1 MANIQDVADAA
12 GVSTASVSR
21 FLAGQKVRTEDAIR
35 TAIKALDYT
44 PSIIARSLKTGRHN
58 AIGVVVPD
66 ITNPFFAGLVR
77 GIEDQ
82 ARINGYDVILGNS
95 DESPTQEE
103 ALVQAL
109 IKRVDGLIVAP
120 IIEEDQSILSLSKTS
135 VPVVLVDRSVTSTNY
150 DSVLVDNIGGITLAV
165 DHLVA
170 LGHTQIA
177 FISGPFT
184 STPGRARHTGYVIA
198 TAARNL
204 DHHPEFVIEGDFREE
219 SGDAAMRQLWNLPT
233 RPTAVVVANNLMTI
247 GALKALRELDVAVP
261 AQMSIVGFD
270 DLSFAELLQPPLTVI
285 ARGDND
291 QGSRAATLLFG
302 RIQGTRTRAGEVTTL
317 PVQLIVR
324 QSTAAPLATTSS
336 TPISSAT
343 TPKESTAL

>member
-21 FLAGQKVRTEDAIR
+21 FLAGQRVRTAAAIQA
-35 TAIKALDYT
+35 AIDALDYS
-44 PSIIARSLKTGRHN
+44 PSSIARSLKTGRHN

-82 ARINGYDVILGNS
+82 ARANGFDVILGNS

-120 IIEEDQSILSLSKTS
+120 IIEEDQSILALSKTS

-150 DSVLVDNIGGITLAV
+150 DSVLVDNIGGITMAV

-170 LGHTQIA
+170 LGHSKIA
-177 FISGPFT
+177 FISGPLT
-184 STPGRARHTGYVIA
+184 STPGRARHTGYVVA
-198 TAARNL
+198 TASHNL
-204 DHHPEFVIEGDFREE
+204 DHRAEFVIEGDFREE
-219 SGDAAMRQLWNLPT
+219 SGDTAMRLLWNLAD
-233 RPTAVVVANNLMTI
+233 RPTAVIVANNLMTI
-247 GALKALRELDVAVP
+247 GALKALRELGVTVP
-261 AQMSIVGFD
+261 TEMSIIGFD

-291 QGSRAATLLFG
+291 QGSRAATLLLE
-302 RIQGTRTRAGEVTTL
+302 RIHGTRTRTGEATTL
-317 PVQLIVR
+317 PVELIVR
-324 QSTAAPLATTSS
+324 SSTAAPHDAPTRTPTKAT
-336 TPISSAT
+336 A
-343 TPKESTAL
+343 E

>member
-21 FLAGQKVRTEDAIR
+21 YLAGQKVRTAEAIR
-35 TAIKALDYT
+35 AAIKTLEYT
-44 PSIIARSLKTGRHN
+44 PSTIARSLKTGHHN

-82 ARINGYDVILGNS
+82 ARANGYDVILGNS
-95 DESPTQEE
+95 DESSAQEE

-109 IKRVDGLIVAP
+109 IQRVDGLIVAP
-120 IIEEDQSILSLSKTS
+120 IIEEDQSILALSKTS

-150 DSVLVDNIGGITLAV
+150 DSVLVDNIGGITMAV

-177 FISGPFT
+177 FISGPLT
-184 STPGRARHTGYVIA
+184 STPGKARHTGCQLA
-198 TAARNL
+198 TAAHNL
-204 DHHPEFVIEGDFREE
+204 EFRPEFVIEGDFREQ
-219 SGDAAMRQLWNLPT
+219 SGHSAMVQLFTLAQ
-233 RPTAVVVANNLMTI
+233 RPTAVIVANNLMTI
-247 GALKALRELDVAVP
+247 GGLKALRELDVAVP
-261 AQMSIVGFD
+261 SAMSIIGFD

-302 RIQGTRTRAGEVTTL
+302 RIQGTRTKAGDITTL
-317 PVQLIVR
+317 PVELIVR
-324 QSTAAPLATTSS
+324 GSTAAPTSPP
-336 TPISSAT
+336 TSAPT
-343 TPKESTAL
+343 KVTLS